1 MVKISS
7 STRREKSPEK
17 EQTMKRILRI
27 GEHVKVQV
35 EG

>member
-17 EQTMKRILRI
+17 EQVMKRILQI
-27 GEHVKVQV
+27 GEHCQAQV